1 MAYSHSR
8 FKVVPMGNGI
18 SYPTTN
24 NLSKT
29 HYRHLV
35 DGFFG
40 RPFSG
45 RQGSG
50 SLSETYHRLGLD
62 LRTKL
67 KSGVLA
73 VRESDGYLVTTLEV
87 LGQLAIWETESL
99 VLARLTKCLPEE
111 IDPRFLTPSG
121 VAETGQKQKTSERTR
136 YVA

>member
-29 HYRHLV
+29 HYRHIA
-35 DGFFG
+35 DGFYG

-45 RQGSG
+45 RQWSG

-67 KSGVLA
+67 MSGVLA
-73 VRESDGYLVTTLEV
+73 VRESDGYLVTTLDV

-111 IDPRFLTPSG
+111 IDPRFRHAG
-121 VAETGQKQKTSERTR
+121 WRGGNGAEAITLQKG
-136 YVA
+136 